1 MQAQYKRTDRVA
13 EQIQK
18 ILAVLIHKELKD
30 PRLGMLTINEVRV
43 TKDLAYADV
52 FFSVFPDEHAEQT
65 QLLLSNASSFLR
77 KQLASELSTRITPKL
92 RFRFDSS
99 LVEGQKIDTALAGH
113 RIEVFGIYYFSV
125 FFFFIIFLFL

>member
-77 KQLASELSTRITPKL
+77 KQLASELNTRITPKL

-113 RIEVFGIYYFSV
+113 RIAGDRQNDEPYGQE
-125 FFFFIIFLFL
+125 

>member
-52 FFSVFPDEHAEQT
+52 FFSAFPDEHAEQT

-113 RIEVFGIYYFSV
+113 RIAGDRQNDEPYGQE
-125 FFFFIIFLFL
+125 

>member
-1 MQAQYKRTDRVA
+1 MQAQYKRTDQVA

-113 RIEVFGIYYFSV
+113 RIAGDRQNDEPYGQE
-125 FFFFIIFLFL
+125 

>member
-92 RFRFDSS
+92 RFRLDSS

-113 RIEVFGIYYFSV
+113 RIAGDRQNDEPYGQE
-125 FFFFIIFLFL
+125 

>member
-1 MQAQYKRTDRVA
+1 MQAQYNRTDRVA

-113 RIEVFGIYYFSV
+113 RIAGDRQNDEPYGQE
-125 FFFFIIFLFL
+125 

>member
-18 ILAVLIHKELKD
+18 VLAVLIHKELKD

-65 QLLLSNASSFLR
+65 QILLSNASSFLR

-113 RIEVFGIYYFSV
+113 RIPRDGRNEGPYGQE
-125 FFFFIIFLFL
+125 

>member
-113 RIEVFGIYYFSV
+113 RIAGDRPNDEPYGQE
-125 FFFFIIFLFL
+125 

>member
-113 RIEVFGIYYFSV
+113 RIAGDRQNDEPYGQE
-125 FFFFIIFLFL
+125 

>member
-77 KQLASELSTRITPKL
+77 KQSASELSTRITPKL

-113 RIEVFGIYYFSV
+113 RIAGDRQNDEPYGQE
-125 FFFFIIFLFL
+125 

>member
-65 QLLLSNASSFLR
+65 LLLLSNASSFLR

-113 RIEVFGIYYFSV
+113 RIAGDRQNDEPYGQE
-125 FFFFIIFLFL
+125 

>member
-113 RIEVFGIYYFSV
+113 RTAGDRQNDEPYGQE
-125 FFFFIIFLFL
+125 

>member
-113 RIEVFGIYYFSV
+113 RVAGDRQNDEPYGQE
-125 FFFFIIFLFL
+125 

>member
-113 RIEVFGIYYFSV
+113 RIAGDRQNDEPYGQG
-125 FFFFIIFLFL
+125 

>member
-113 RIEVFGIYYFSV
+113 RIAGDRQSDESYGQE
-125 FFFFIIFLFL
+125 

>member
-1 MQAQYKRTDRVA
+1 MQAQYKHTDRVA

-18 ILAVLIHKELKD
+18 ILAVLIRKELKD

-113 RIEVFGIYYFSV
+113 RIAGDRQNDEPYGQE
-125 FFFFIIFLFL
+125 

>member
-18 ILAVLIHKELKD
+18 ILAILIHKELKD

-113 RIEVFGIYYFSV
+113 RIAGDRQNDEPYGQE
-125 FFFFIIFLFL
+125 

>member
-113 RIEVFGIYYFSV
+113 RIAGDRQNDEEKNQGHDRF
-125 FFFFIIFLFL
+125 

>member
-1 MQAQYKRTDRVA
+1 
-13 EQIQK
+13 
-18 ILAVLIHKELKD
+18 
-30 PRLGMLTINEVRV
+30 MLTINEVRV

-113 RIEVFGIYYFSV
+113 RIAGDRQNDEPYGQE
-125 FFFFIIFLFL
+125 

>member
-18 ILAVLIHKELKD
+18 ILAVLIRKELKD

-113 RIEVFGIYYFSV
+113 RIAGDRQNDEPYGQE
-125 FFFFIIFLFL
+125 